1 MSEGYSEEVYKHFR
15 SPQNVGKIKS
25 PSAIGK
31 VGNPQCGDIM
41 YIYIKVNDKT
51 KIIEDC
57 KFQTFGCAAAIASSS
72 VATELIKGKTIFE
85 AFKITNE
92 DVISELGSLPE
103 RKIHCSL
110 LAEEGIKKAI
120 LEYCSEKNIDPL
132 VSD

>member
-1 MSEGYSEEVYKHFR
+1 MFESYSEEVEKHFKN
-15 SPQNVGKIKS
+15 PQNVGEIES

-41 YIYIKVNDKT
+41 YIYIKVDDET
-51 KIIEDC
+51 KIITDC
-57 KFQTFGCAAAIASSS
+57 KFKTFGCAAAIASSS

-92 DVISELGSLPE
+92 NVIRELGSLPE

-120 LEYCSEKNIDPL
+120 GEYCREKNIDPSA
-132 VSD
+132 SD